1 MKKYSEYDE
10 YSGEIRRP
18 PSRSNGILSD
28 ISYFFLNK
36 PEIQTLVKFESESE
50 RLSYSQRIMQR
61 IGININRYTILNMHK
76 IGIEAPVSYVFEELL
91 KWNGD
96 STCWP
101 NHIANVNL
109 KEGRL
114 EDIQI
119 NMFGFTKYPFGLK
132 KGIFGMNFV
141 PLFNLNA
148 IKFQKT
154 PDPVNFDNARYL
166 LYESSGG
173 YPIGIFSPYIRSS
186 IAARKEEEQTQLFL
200 LVGFNFYGKE
210 EWSKKKIINKL
221 WESIHDRVTSNV
233 LNRFKQLCEWRFEKI
248 QEG

>member
-1 MKKYSEYDE
+1 MKYEEYRDK
-10 YSGEIRRP
+10 IKRP
-18 PSRSNGILSD
+18 PYKSNGILSD
-28 ISYFFLNK
+28 INYFFLNK
-36 PEIQTLVKFESESE
+36 PDIQTLVKFNSESE

-61 IGININRYTILNMHK
+61 IDVNINRYAILNMHK
-76 IGIEAPVSYVFEELL
+76 IGIEAPVSYVFNELL

-101 NHIANVNL
+101 NNIAKVHL
-109 KEGRL
+109 KKGRL
-114 EDIQI
+114 ENIQI
-119 NMFGFTKYPFGLK
+119 CMFGFTKYPLGFK
-132 KGIFGMNFV
+132 KGIFGINFI

-148 IKFQKT
+148 IRFQKT
-154 PDPVNFDNARYL
+154 PDPIDFDNARYL

-173 YPIGIFSPYIRSS
+173 YPIGIFAPYIRSS
-186 IAARKEEEQTQLFL
+186 IAERKEKEQTQLFL

-210 EWSKKKIINKL
+210 DRSKKKIINKL